1 MHHTYIFDHDI
12 QVFDDVIILVD
23 DVIKRFIA
31 SDPTDYLT
39 ILDRFHV
46 NNHYIYFLLS
56 KQ

>member
-23 DVIKRFIA
+23 DVITRIIA

-39 ILDRFHV
+39 NLDRFHV